1 MEPVVTLQQ
10 SAIFGHVSIK
20 KLIVTM
26 GIIVRKKQGEK
37 EKA

>member
-10 SAIFGHVSIK
+10 SAIFGHVSTK

-26 GIIVRKKQGEK
+26 GITVRRKQGGK